1 MDNRYKKTR
10 SETINSRIEEI
21 KKAIKIKKAFIALEG
36 WWSMISSYALLCI
49 IAYYFAPWK
58 DIIIDLRL
66 FFSGNAQDTLPGN
79 FKFLEVVPI
88 IAAIIVMELLLSI
101 LAGIFG
107 SICVG
112 NGGKN
117 ALKSMKPNNILKT
130 LFIVVVAEE
139 LFARWFFLGFMAND
153 LNLGNYFYVLLI
165 AGNGIWAWVHLY
177 NYEDPNKRQ
186 LIRVLPQFIA
196 GLFFS
201 YVYVKFGLMATI
213 LTHFGSNA
221 ILFAS
226 DKNQI
231 WDKKELRRLLTLVVF
246 GGAILILIWLQ
257 VDIIGLFKQ
266 FVQFDEKIIRNWT
279 TNDFFALYISMY
291 FVINTVF
298 TFMMYDKNSSREKK
312 EETVFIKKMVKIMV
326 AAVIIIGL
334 VVIVNWGLSFFTNSL
349 IWKSFISTIIVV
361 LLIKHKSPNAAMRT
375 FWTTIPLSMV
385 SFTALIILPFSSC
398 LVFLIV
404 CGLIV
409 ETINEI
415 AK

>member
-1 MDNRYKKTR
+1 MDYGHNKAQSAR
-10 SETINSRIEEI
+10 IDNRIEEI
-21 KKAIKIKKAFIALEG
+21 RKAIKLKKAFITLESG
-36 WWSMISSYALLCI
+36 WSMISSYALLCI

-58 DIIIDLRL
+58 DLIIDLRL
-66 FFSGNAQDTLPGN
+66 FFSGKAQDILPGS
-79 FKFLEVVPI
+79 FKFLEVAPI
-88 IAAIIVMELLLSI
+88 LAAIIVMELLLSI
-101 LAGIFG
+101 IAGIFG
-107 SICVG
+107 SLCVG

-117 ALKSMKPNNILKT
+117 ALRSIKPDNILKK
-130 LFIVVVAEE
+130 LFIAVVAEE
-139 LFARWFFLGFMAND
+139 LFARWFFLGFMASD
-153 LNLGNYFYVLLI
+153 PNLGNYFYVLLI

-186 LIRVLPQFIA
+186 LIRVLPQFVA

-201 YVYVKFGLMATI
+201 YVYVKFGLMASI

-257 VDIIGLFKQ
+257 VDTIGLFKQ

-279 TNDFFALYISMY
+279 ANDFFALYISMY

-298 TFMMYDKNSSREKK
+298 TFMMYDKSSSSKK
-312 EETVFIKKMVKIMV
+312 MEETVFMKKMVQIMV

-334 VVIVNWGLSFFTNSL
+334 VVMVNWGLSFFTSSV
-349 IWKSFISTIIVV
+349 IWKSFISTILVV
-361 LLIKHKSPNAAMRT
+361 LLVKHKSSNAAMRT

-385 SFTALIILPFSSC
+385 SFTAIIILPFSSC

-404 CGLIV
+404 CSLIG